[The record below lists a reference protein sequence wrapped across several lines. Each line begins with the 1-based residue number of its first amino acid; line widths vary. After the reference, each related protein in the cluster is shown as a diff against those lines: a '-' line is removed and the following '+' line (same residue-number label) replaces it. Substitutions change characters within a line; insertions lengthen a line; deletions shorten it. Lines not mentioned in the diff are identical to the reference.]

1 MVSAPQADSFVHVAH
16 IGINE
21 KGIVETS
28 KEIDQPWS
36 ALRKEL
42 SGLGVTQ
49 SMCEENLDF
58 IEGFLAGAR
67 SVDKGPTSVAAKR
80 KQECQSSS
88 ETLLVRSV
96 QLIASLAPESRRR
109 LRRRPVMY
117 F

>member
-1 MVSAPQADSFVHVAH
+1 MVSAPQTDSFLHVAH

-21 KGIVETS
+21 KGIIETS

-42 SGLGVTQ
+42 SSLGVTQ

-67 SVDKGPTSVAAKR
+67 SVDKGSISVAAK
-80 KQECQSSS
+80 KNQERQSF
-88 ETLLVRSV
+88 LPAGVRS
-96 QLIASLAPESRRR
+96 LN
-109 LRRRPVMY
+109 
-117 F
+117 